1 MKIEYTPERGRGF
14 VRPGET
20 GKPQNWGF
28 SGIKKA
34 APKWSRLSEQITR
47 CALCVYDPKHK
58 HGMIAA
64 IRLVGNAISLV
75 QFVAIPAM
83 GAFPCTL

>member
-1 MKIEYTPERGRGF
+1 MIPNIST
-14 VRPGET
+14 
-20 GKPQNWGF
+20 
-28 SGIKKA
+28 
-34 APKWSRLSEQITR
+34 
-47 CALCVYDPKHK
+47 
-58 HGMIAA
+58 GMIAA